1 MQSPDPANTVEILLN
16 DCRASDG
23 EWLFALLDKIATHF
37 EVTPQRLQ
45 FKSCIDVV
53 CNSDGSNCIPARRAG
68 LQMLPLELYGVPGQ
82 TSSAEIAQNI
92 SLELRRDPNV
102 LGTDFKVSGAQIH
115 QDPSSNNGKGGV
127 GTGAIVALVIISM
140 LIAVVASMLYF
151 KMDTVQALYRR
162 ARRFVKSRILGEDGL
177 DVDEDGVTYGDGH
190 AGQMHKANVEI
201 SYELEGTHEVDDRD
215 NEKIEDSP
223 LQIPEQCKPDP
234 ESEHANL

>member
-1 MQSPDPANTVEILLN
+1 MFWAQTLRSQVLRSI
-16 DCRASDG
+16 
-23 EWLFALLDKIATHF
+23 KIRHRTTER
-37 EVTPQRLQ
+37 EVTDLG
-45 FKSCIDVV
+45 I
-53 CNSDGSNCIPARRAG
+53 GPAHD
-68 LQMLPLELYGVPGQ
+68 LFSV
-82 TSSAEIAQNI
+82 
-92 SLELRRDPNV
+92 
-102 LGTDFKVSGAQIH
+102 
-115 QDPSSNNGKGGV
+115 GV

-201 SYELEGTHEVDDRD
+201 SCELEGTHEVDDRD
-215 NEKIEDSP
+215 NDKIEDTP

-234 ESEHANL
+234 ESKHANL

>member
-1 MQSPDPANTVEILLN
+1 MCPDDCNQRGVCHGSEGCRCELGFWGRACDGVCPGTANKPCGGPYQGVCQPDGKCVCHDGFFGEDCMQTCPRTDLGLCNNQGYCDSKIGSCSCKTGWYGTHCEKRMQSPDPANTVEILLN

-92 SLELRRDPNV
+92 SLE
-102 LGTDFKVSGAQIH
+102 
-115 QDPSSNNGKGGV
+115 
-127 GTGAIVALVIISM
+127 
-140 LIAVVASMLYF
+140 
-151 KMDTVQALYRR
+151 
-162 ARRFVKSRILGEDGL
+162 
-177 DVDEDGVTYGDGH
+177 
-190 AGQMHKANVEI
+190 
-201 SYELEGTHEVDDRD
+201 
-215 NEKIEDSP
+215 
-223 LQIPEQCKPDP
+223 
-234 ESEHANL
+234 